1 MKVVEKISTCCTIG
15 TIGSGGALHFIFRF
29 HPPLDV
35 VQKIVKYFPQ
45 YIYRID
51 RDIHPLL
58 HIATRWGA
66 SSLVIKFLLQLSPNA
81 EAVQDYL
88 GKTPM
93 ILACQLYQRNFVP
106 SIEDNNNSY
115 PSTLKKSMLKFV
127 QALYKID
134 PELVRLK
141 SKDGATALEYA
152 ITIEADRKVVRLLHM
167 ASIKD
172 WNIGC
177 RNQKGSV
184 RYAAEGILCEKQQHP
199 TSIGGCMRR
208 GGVFL
213 QDFYLKFTQ
222 SKIPIENIHPITNE
236 HNFYQLLPKPK

>member
-1 MKVVEKISTCCTIG
+1 
-15 TIGSGGALHFIFRF
+15 
-29 HPPLDV
+29 
-35 VQKIVKYFPQ
+35 
-45 YIYRID
+45 
-51 RDIHPLL
+51 
-58 HIATRWGA
+58 
-66 SSLVIKFLLQLSPNA
+66 
-81 EAVQDYL
+81 
-88 GKTPM
+88 
-93 ILACQLYQRNFVP
+93 
-106 SIEDNNNSY
+106 
-115 PSTLKKSMLKFV
+115 MLKFV

-213 QDFYLKFTQ
+213 
-222 SKIPIENIHPITNE
+222 
-236 HNFYQLLPKPK
+236 